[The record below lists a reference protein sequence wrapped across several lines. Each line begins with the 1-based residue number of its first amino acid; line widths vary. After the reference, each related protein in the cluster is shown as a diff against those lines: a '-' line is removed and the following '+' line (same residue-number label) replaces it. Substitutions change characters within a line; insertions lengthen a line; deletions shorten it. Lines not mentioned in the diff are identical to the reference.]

1 MVLKKNME
9 RGLSLLFRL
18 MSASWILMGA
28 TGCEK
33 KEKVSDPFVL
43 EEFDSEEERIF
54 SQDS

>member
-1 MVLKKNME
+1 ME
-9 RGLSLLFRL
+9 RGLSLLFKL

-28 TGCEK
+28 ASCEK
-33 KEKVSDPFVL
+33 KERVSDPLVL